1 MLPAMPHVAPAPP
14 DPDCTAALPGCDFA
28 DAFSIT
34 VARQDIDPGAAMKL
48 AFGTPPGWVN
58 TLMATRN
65 AVMGRLGYKA
75 PRIQRGFPV
84 LRTAPGMELSGLD
97 DAHLDFRA
105 LVRVPP
111 RSEEL
116 RVGKEFVRPCRSRL
130 VPFL

>member
-1 MLPAMPHVAPAPP
+1 
-14 DPDCTAALPGCDFA
+14 
-28 DAFSIT
+28 
-34 VARQDIDPGAAMKL
+34 MKL

-97 DAHLDFRA
+97 DATLDFRA
-105 LVRVPP
+105 LDARDLVERHRADMTRLITLALVGERDPAP
-111 RSEEL
+111 GRPQRFAGFGTLAIEL
-116 RVGKEFVRPCRSRL
+116 GKAQL
-130 VPFL
+130 

>member
-1 MLPAMPHVAPAPP
+1 
-14 DPDCTAALPGCDFA
+14 
-28 DAFSIT
+28 
-34 VARQDIDPGAAMKL
+34 MKL

-84 LRTAPGMELSGLD
+84 LRTAPGMELSGLE

-105 LVRVPP
+105 LVRVTPEGEIGRAHVCTP
-111 RSEEL
+111 VTNAHL
-116 RVGKEFVRPCRSRL
+116 VCRL
-130 VPFL
+130 LLEKTKNTLLHNAQHTI